1 MMVVLILEVLEENT
15 KTSFE
20 SAETLRKTIEN
31 IISIDGEG
39 RTTIKLIDEAKLDL
53 SFAINIDFI
62 ID

>member
-1 MMVVLILEVLEENT
+1 MMVVLILEALEENT

-39 RTTIKLIDEAKLDL
+39 RTTIKLIVEAK
-53 SFAINIDFI
+53 
-62 ID
+62 